1 MNTKNIYQSIYRIKS
16 GLLPLVLLLSVL
28 VISCNQDVTGS
39 ADEAVTSAQITTLAN
54 LDNTQC
60 QPGFISVDGLA
71 PCTPC
76 PAGKYQDEAGKTFCK
91 DAEPGTFV
99 SLPGA
104 IAASKCPLGRYQN
117 EAGQTSCYSCSLGTY
132 QDETG
137 QTSCKLAEP
146 GSFVAT
152 EDAVQAAL
160 CPIGTFSDV
169 FGAAE
174 CTPCAIGET
183 TDGPGATACI
193 LVANDPATK
202 ADCMKGGWE
211 AFGFKNQ
218 GQCVRFIETGKDS
231 R

>member
-1 MNTKNIYQSIYRIKS
+1 MNTKNIHPDIYTYKT
-16 GLLPLVLLLSVL
+16 GLFSLILLISLSV
-28 VISCNQDVTGS
+28 VSCNQDVTGS
-39 ADEAVTSAQITTLAN
+39 ADEAITSAQITTLAN
-54 LDNTQC
+54 LDDNLC
-60 QPGFISVDGLA
+60 QPGFFSENGLS
-71 PCTPC
+71 PCTAC
-76 PAGKYQDEAGKTFCK
+76 PAGTYQDEAGKTFCK
-91 DAEPGTFV
+91 DAEPGSFV
-99 SLPGA
+99 ATEGA
-104 IAASKCPLGRYQN
+104 AASSFCPVGTYQD
-117 EAGQTSCYSCSLGTY
+117 EAGQTSC
-132 QDETG
+132 
-137 QTSCKLAEP
+137 KPAEP

-152 EDAVQAAL
+152 EGAVQAAP

>member
-1 MNTKNIYQSIYRIKS
+1 MNTKNIYQSIYTIKT

-39 ADEAVTSAQITTLAN
+39 ANEAVTSAQITTLAN

-76 PAGKYQDEAGKTFCK
+76 PAGKYQDEAGKTLCK

-99 SLPGA
+99 ATEGA
-104 IAASKCPLGRYQN
+104 VASSFCP
-117 EAGQTSCYSCSLGTY
+117 LGTY
-132 QDETG
+132 QDEAG
-137 QTSCKLAEP
+137 QTLCKPAEP

-152 EDAVQAAL
+152 EGAVQAAL

-183 TDGPGATACI
+183 TDGPGAITCI
-193 LVANDPATK
+193 LTVNPATK

-218 GQCVRFIETGKDS
+218 GQCVRFVETGKDS